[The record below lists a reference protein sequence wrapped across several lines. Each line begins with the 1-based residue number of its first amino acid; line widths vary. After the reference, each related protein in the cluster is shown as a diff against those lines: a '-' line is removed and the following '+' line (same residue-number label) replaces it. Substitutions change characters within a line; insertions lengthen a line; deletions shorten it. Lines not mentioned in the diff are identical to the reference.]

1 MFVNGGSST
10 TKNMVTCHTKRDVR
24 SRFLLVTWMNM
35 VVDNDT
41 KKVLGLQHVWLSKS
55 QRPAPGAGD
64 VFYIISV
71 KIPTKIIQRS
81 YCFTKLLPK
90 QQA

>member
-1 MFVNGGSST
+1 MLVNGGSST

-41 KKVLGLQHVWLSKS
+41 KKVLGLRHDLWLSKS
-55 QRPAPGAGD
+55 QRPAPDAGD
-64 VFYIISV
+64 VFYYIDRC
-71 KIPTKIIQRS
+71 Q
-81 YCFTKLLPK
+81 
-90 QQA
+90 